1 MVCIVKVDVH
11 RRRPLYHVVYGDGD
25 EEDYDEGEFQYAREL
40 FDAHSRG
47 EILPATA
54 HEKQGTRCML
64 YLSFIF
70 CLTFILV
77 ALQSE
82 TVRRMKPAAM
92 AHQTVKV
99 IVLWQIMLVGRSY
112 NAVQLKKGRRKK
124 NKSAVVKPS
133 VKKGKMTAQK
143 KGKQEVNSGG
153 KTTFSIESV
162 LDSFKE
168 STEYGTKIE
177 SVYGTA
183 FRSMDV
189 EAQKLE
195 VVRLNK
201 GAATGMKGA
210 IRKQRIDVQFKS
222 LVSEKL
228 KAHLIANR
236 TEQKNMFRT
245 VTHPRT
251 LQKLQLKFLSVG
263 EWVEVDADRTPGWN
277 LEGGIAVIVG
287 VNDGLADVK

>member
-1 MVCIVKVDVH
+1 MHVTSIVYLLPYYYIRCSAVRDS
-11 RRRPLYHVVYGDGD
+11 
-25 EEDYDEGEFQYAREL
+25 EEDEAGCDGASDSESY
-40 FDAHSRG
+40 S
-47 EILPATA
+47 P
-54 HEKQGTRCML
+54 
-64 YLSFIF
+64 
-70 CLTFILV
+70 LTNNVIRKK
-77 ALQSE
+77 LQ
-82 TVRRMKPAAM
+82 RR
-92 AHQTVKV
+92 TVK
-99 IVLWQIMLVGRSY
+99 
-112 NAVQLKKGRRKK
+112 KRKAGK
-124 NKSAVVKPS
+124 NTSAVVKPS
-133 VKKGKMTAQK
+133 VKKGTMTAQK

>member
-1 MVCIVKVDVH
+1 MHVTSIVYLLPYYYIRCSAVRDS
-11 RRRPLYHVVYGDGD
+11 
-25 EEDYDEGEFQYAREL
+25 EEDEAGCDGASDSESY
-40 FDAHSRG
+40 S
-47 EILPATA
+47 P
-54 HEKQGTRCML
+54 
-64 YLSFIF
+64 
-70 CLTFILV
+70 LTNNVIRKK
-77 ALQSE
+77 LQ
-82 TVRRMKPAAM
+82 RR
-92 AHQTVKV
+92 TVK
-99 IVLWQIMLVGRSY
+99 
-112 NAVQLKKGRRKK
+112 KRKAGK
-124 NKSAVVKPS
+124 NTSAVVKPS
-133 VKKGKMTAQK
+133 VKKGTMTARK
-143 KGKQEVNSGG
+143 KGKQEVNTGG
-153 KTTFSIESV
+153 KTTFSVESV

-168 STEYGTKIE
+168 PTE
-177 SVYGTA
+177 YGTA

-277 LEGGIAVIVG
+277 SEGGIAVIVA

>member
-1 MVCIVKVDVH
+1 MLFFHLSLTYFFCCASG
-11 RRRPLYHVVYGDGD
+11 RSS
-25 EEDYDEGEFQYAREL
+25 EEDEACYDGASDSECFSPLAKTAGRKKLKRPQVKKRKVEQNDVAV
-40 FDAHSRG
+40 DKPTVKKAK
-47 EILPATA
+47 ATA
-54 HEKQGTRCML
+54 K
-64 YLSFIF
+64 
-70 CLTFILV
+70 
-77 ALQSE
+77 
-82 TVRRMKPAAM
+82 
-92 AHQTVKV
+92 
-99 IVLWQIMLVGRSY
+99 
-112 NAVQLKKGRRKK
+112 RK
-124 NKSAVVKPS
+124 A
-133 VKKGKMTAQK
+133 
-143 KGKQEVNSGG
+143 KQEVNSGG

-162 LDSFKE
+162 LESFKE
-168 STEYGTKIE
+168 STDYGA
-177 SVYGTA
+177 S

-228 KAHLIANR
+228 KAHLKANR
-236 TEQKNMFRT
+236 TDQKNMFRT
-245 VTHPRT
+245 ITQPRT

-277 LEGGIAVIVG
+277 SEGGIAVIVG